1 MDVYSP
7 VVRTIRVFSS
17 AFVAAVGR
25 LDKSLSPSV
34 TISRLRAHTF
44 TASDSIYIFHLLLAL
59 LWLYIM
65 EVPGFPLKLLIPA
78 LFTAALLVPFTSQF
92 FFRAIPIFAWLLTF
106 YSARFIPPEY
116 RPTISVV
123 LLPTLESV
131 LYGANISDILT
142 RFTHPMLDII
152 AWLPYGVVH
161 FIFPFFVA
169 IFLWLFRSQPVLH
182 LWARAFGYM
191 NLTGVLIQILVPCS
205 PPWYELIYGL
215 TPANYGMPGSAGG
228 LARIDRLFGS
238 SGYQVAFSNSPVVFG
253 AFPSLHAGNATIA
266 ALFMSHFFPWCTR
279 FIWGYAAVL
288 YWATMY
294 LTHHYLIDVV
304 SGACLAVA
312 AFYFFL
318 PEELKGPAAL
328 APPTGPGGAGYRRS
342 KYEQYDLDE
351 PRRGRRG
358 LGGAGGNGHIMRDAA
373 DYDLEDLSDRE
384 SDEEEMDITY
394 RSPAIVQ
401 SDGGAAPPSARPLM
415 GNGSANGGV
424 NGASGGKVGGGGGK
438 SGKEARGQSHR
449 HTASIA
455 SLIRADERAA
465 EDEGWSPIG
474 GSFVFPSSASGA
486 VGAGAQGQN
495 QGPRGEEGAKRT

>member
-1 MDVYSP
+1 MDSRNSVLRIS
-7 VVRTIRVFSS
+7 RLFGS

-25 LDKSLSPSV
+25 LDKSLSPSL
-34 TISRLRAHTF
+34 TIARIRSHTF
-44 TASDSIYIFHLLLAL
+44 TPSDFIYVFHILLASF
-59 LWLYIM
+59 WLYIM
-65 EVPGFPLKLLIPA
+65 EVPGFPIKLVIPT
-78 LFTAALLVPFTSQF
+78 LFTIALLVPLTAQF

-106 YSARFIPPEY
+106 YSARFIPPAY

-142 RFTHPMLDII
+142 RFTHPVLDII
-152 AWLPYGVVH
+152 AWLPYGVIH

-169 IFLWLFRSQPVLH
+169 AFLWLFRIQSALH

-266 ALFMSHFFPWCTR
+266 ALFMSHFFPWTTR
-279 FIWGYAAVL
+279 YIWTYAAVL

-312 AFYFFL
+312 AFYLFL
-318 PEELKGPAAL
+318 PEDLKGAAAL
-328 APPTGPGGAGYRRS
+328 APPIPLGGAGYKRS
-342 KYEQYDLDE
+342 KYEQYDLEE

-358 LGGAGGNGHIMRDAA
+358 VAGNGGNGHIMRDAA
-373 DYDLEDLSDRE
+373 DFDLEDLSERE
-384 SDEEEMDITY
+384 SDEEETDITY
-394 RSPAIVQ
+394 RSPVTVQ
-401 SDGGAAPPSARPLM
+401 GDTSVPASARPLI
-415 GNGSANGGV
+415 GNGSANGSA
-424 NGASGGKVGGGGGK
+424 NAAKGGNEGTPH
-438 SGKEARGQSHR
+438 SHR

-455 SLIRADERAA
+455 SLIRAEERAA

-474 GSFVFPSSASGA
+474 GSFTFASSQGNATNPGASG
-486 VGAGAQGQN
+486 
-495 QGPRGEEGAKRT
+495 RGEEGTRRT